1 VESVQK
7 GWTYPDQFKSLFL
20 RLGGMH
26 ILMSFVGAIGTLMSN
41 TGLEELMTSTFGGV
55 MKMLSGKKFP
65 QNVRALRMVVEELL
79 RHVIPMA
86 ENFSSLMSEL
96 ENRYYFKRI

>member
-1 VESVQK
+1 MGFSETAPPPRPPLK
-7 GWTYPDQFKSLFL
+7 HLKTP
-20 RLGGMH
+20 
-26 ILMSFVGAIGTLMSN
+26 
-41 TGLEELMTSTFGGV
+41 STFGGV